1 MPAKQ
6 ARLFAN
12 IMARSKETVFFCQ
25 NCGFESAK
33 WLGQCPACREWNT
46 MTEEP
51 APKKEKKGQNLHVSG
66 KNRAKPVTLGEIE
79 SDERQR
85 INSGIEEL
93 DRVLGSGIVRGSL
106 VLVGGDPGIGK
117 STLLLQLCRNLSN
130 EGHRLLYVSGEES
143 ASQIKMRALRLGSF
157 GDGLKILCDTDLD
170 EITAVIEKESPKIV
184 IIDSIQTMINGN
196 VTSSAGSVSQV
207 RESTGV
213 LMRIAKQLD
222 ITVFIVGHVTKEG
235 AVAGPRVLEHMVD
248 TVLYFEGDIRGSY
261 RLLRAVKN
269 RFGSTDEIGVFE
281 MYADGLKQVSNPSEY
296 MLSGRAL
303 KASGNVVT
311 CVMEGTRPLLIEI
324 QALVCDTSFGL
335 PRRQATGMDFN
346 RLNLLMAVLEKRVGM
361 RLGQSDAYINI
372 AGGLKVN
379 EPATDLA
386 LIMAVVSSF
395 KNEPVDEKTVVF
407 GEVGLGGEVRAVS
420 MCDKRINEAKK
431 LGFTRVIIPKAN
443 HKNAKGIQGIEIA
456 EAGTAEEAI
465 ELM

>member
-1 MPAKQ
+1 
-6 ARLFAN
+6 
-12 IMARSKETVFFCQ
+12 
-25 NCGFESAK
+25 
-33 WLGQCPACREWNT
+33 

-51 APKKEKKGQNLHVSG
+51 APKKEKGGQAFRISG
-66 KNRAKPVTLGEIE
+66 AERIRPVTLGEIE

-85 INSGIEEL
+85 ISSGIEEL
-93 DRVLGSGIVRGSL
+93 DRVLGSGIVNGSL

-130 EGHRLLYVSGEES
+130 EGHKLLYVSGEES
-143 ASQIKMRALRLGSF
+143 ASQIKMRALRLGEFKDS
-157 GDGLKILCDTDLD
+157 LKILCDTDLD
-170 EITAVIEKESPKIV
+170 GIASVIEKERPKIV

-196 VTSSAGSVSQV
+196 ITSSAGSVSQV

-235 AVAGPRVLEHMVD
+235 AVAGPKVLEHMVD

-281 MYADGLKQVSNPSEY
+281 MYADGLRQVQNPSEY
-296 MLSGRAL
+296 MLSGRAV
-303 KASGNVVT
+303 KSSGNVVT
-311 CVMEGTRPLLIEI
+311 CVMEGSRPLLIEI
-324 QALVCDTSFGL
+324 QALVCDTSFGI
-335 PRRQATGMDFN
+335 PRRQAAGMDLN

-361 RLGQSDAYINI
+361 RLGQSDAYVNI

-379 EPATDLA
+379 EPAMDLA
-386 LIMAVVSSF
+386 LVLSVVSSF
-395 KNEPVDEKTVVF
+395 RNEPVDEKTAVF

-443 HKNAKGIQGIEIA
+443 HKNARGIQGIEIA

-465 ELM
+465 EIM